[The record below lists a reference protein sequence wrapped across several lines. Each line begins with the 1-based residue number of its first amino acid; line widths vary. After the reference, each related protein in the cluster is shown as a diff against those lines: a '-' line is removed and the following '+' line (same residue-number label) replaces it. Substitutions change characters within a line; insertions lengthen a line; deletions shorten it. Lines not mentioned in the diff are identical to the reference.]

1 MSSKVSHQTHS
12 TRQVKSLLDRMFSRS
27 PIKDSVLDR
36 AVTYY
41 QEYPTVDAELSRLQ
55 NSADLQKE
63 LKLFE
68 QQLRLERTERHTHLL
83 EICLEIIDL
92 TEAENIN
99 ECHRK
104 SAQLLG
110 TIALLSP
117 TEGKKVAPT
126 NEINKPLY
134 KAVLC
139 LRLLDRLCM
148 DNKIADPYI
157 SPFLENISP
166 TRYSEFATIDPEGY
180 QNFIHQVKVP
190 LVMAAIIQDIGN
202 FHPDAQWILTGESGV
217 LDPYRVLEI
226 EDRKQLLQ
234 INYRETVK
242 YLVNGIGATG
252 YVGNSKEERDS
263 FNKNEHSK
271 LVFIKRLLKSS
282 INPKAG
288 SGNLLKVPQIY
299 ASIILST
306 KANYNYKLLPKVFQV
321 LNQNAE
327 RGGCSQVVV
336 DALYKITGMFPQ
348 GFGITY
354 IPLDNEGKQQETYEY
369 AIVNQLYPA
378 DPLQPIC
385 RIATRQLAFISFG
398 QNIIINNSENLYF
411 TETAKKLASISK
423 ERLNEI
429 LELLASN
436 YQERQQ
442 LDLLPRCWHSH
453 EFFSI
458 KDNQKLW
465 NKTSK

>member
-1 MSSKVSHQTHS
+1 MSSKVSHQTHF
-12 TRQVKSLLDRMFSRS
+12 TRQVNSLLARVYGRS
-27 PIKDSVLDR
+27 AVKDSVLDR
-36 AVTYY
+36 AIEYY
-41 QEYPTVDAELSRLQ
+41 QEYPTVEAELNRLK
-55 NSADLQKE
+55 SDAKLEKE
-63 LKLFE
+63 LKLFS
-68 QQLRLERTERHTHLL
+68 QQLRLDRIERNSNLL
-83 EICLEIIDL
+83 AICLEIIDL
-92 TEAENIN
+92 TEAEDIK

-117 TEGKKVAPT
+117 TEGKKVASS

-148 DNKIADPYI
+148 DNKVVDPYI

-166 TRYSEFATIDPEGY
+166 ARYSEFAVIDPQGY
-180 QNFIHQVKVP
+180 QEFIHQVKVP
-190 LVMAAIIQDIGN
+190 LVMAALIQDIGN
-202 FHPDAQWILTGESGV
+202 FHPSARWILAGESGA

-234 INYRETVK
+234 INYSETVK
-242 YLVNGIGATG
+242 YLIDGIGATG
-252 YVGNSKEERDS
+252 YVGNSKEERDQ
-263 FNKNEHSK
+263 FNKNEHGK

-282 INPKAG
+282 INPKKG

-306 KANYNYKLLPKVFQV
+306 KANYNYKLLPKVYQV

-336 DALYKITGMFPQ
+336 DALYQVTGMFPQ

-354 IPLDNEGKQQETYEY
+354 IPFDSDGKQQEAYEY
-369 AIVNQLYPA
+369 AIVNQLYPQ
-378 DPLQPIC
+378 DPLQPLC
-385 RIATRQLAFISFG
+385 RIATRQLAFIGYG
-398 QNIIINNSENLYF
+398 QNVEIPTGNNLYF
-411 TETAKKLASISK
+411 AETAKKLASLSK

-442 LDLLPRCWHSH
+442 LDLLPRCWYSH
-453 EFFSI
+453 EYFSA

-465 NKTSK
+465 NRSK

>member
-1 MSSKVSHQTHS
+1 MSSKVTHQTHF
-12 TRQVKSLLDRMFSRS
+12 TRQVSSLLDRTFGRS
-27 PIKDSVLDR
+27 TVKDSVLDQ
-36 AVTYY
+36 AIEFF
-41 QEYPTVDAELSRLQ
+41 QECPTVDEELERLANEKDSDKQ
-55 NSADLQKE
+55 R
-63 LKLFE
+63 KLFE
-68 QQLRLERTERHTHLL
+68 QQLRTEKNERHSYLHA
-83 EICLEIIDL
+83 ICLEVIEL
-92 TEAENIN
+92 AESDNIN

-148 DNKIADPYI
+148 DNKIVDPYI
-157 SPFLENISP
+157 SPFLASV
-166 TRYSEFATIDPEGY
+166 TSQRYSEFAHVDPEGY
-180 QNFIHQVKVP
+180 QSFLYQVKVP

-202 FHPDAQWILTGESGV
+202 FHPSAQLILTGESGS
-217 LDPYRVLEI
+217 LDPFRTLDI

-234 INYRETVK
+234 INYRETIK
-242 YLVNGIGATG
+242 YLVDGIGASA
-252 YVGNSKEERDS
+252 YAGNSKDERDK
-263 FNKNEHSK
+263 FNKSEHAK

-282 INPKAG
+282 INPKTG

-299 ASIILST
+299 TSIILST

-336 DALYKITGMFPQ
+336 DALYQIMGMFPQ
-348 GFGITY
+348 GFGVTY
-354 IPLDNEGKQQETYEY
+354 IPLDSEGDQLESYEY
-369 AIVNQLYPA
+369 AIVNQLYPDNPEHPA
-378 DPLQPIC
+378 C
-385 RIATRQLAFISFG
+385 RIATRQLGFISFG
-398 QNIIINNSENLYF
+398 QNYVVKKEDNLYF
-411 TETAKKLASISK
+411 TETAKKLASLSK
-423 ERLNEI
+423 ARLNEI

-436 YQERQQ
+436 YEERQK

-453 EFFSI
+453 EYFSA

-465 NKTSK
+465 NKTS

>member
-1 MSSKVSHQTHS
+1 MSSKVSHQTHF
-12 TRQVKSLLDRMFSRS
+12 TRQVKSLLDRIFGRS
-27 PIKDSVLDR
+27 AVKDSVLDR
-36 AVTYY
+36 AIAYF
-41 QEYPTVDAELSRLQ
+41 QEYPTIDTELSRLK
-55 NSADLQKE
+55 NSADLAKE

-68 QQLRLERTERHTHLL
+68 QQIRLERAQRHNHLL
-83 EICLEIIDL
+83 EICLEIIDFS
-92 TEAENIN
+92 EAENIN

-117 TEGKKVAPT
+117 TEGKKVALT

-148 DNKIADPYI
+148 DNKVVDPHISSFLDDI
-157 SPFLENISP
+157 SPA
-166 TRYSEFATIDPEGY
+166 RYSEFATIDPEGY
-180 QNFIHQVKVP
+180 SRFVLQVKVP
-190 LVMAAIIQDIGN
+190 LVMAAVIQDIGN

-217 LDPYRVLEI
+217 LDPYRTLEI

-242 YLVNGIGATG
+242 YLVGGIGAAT
-252 YVGNSKEERDS
+252 YSGNSKEERDE
-263 FNKNEHSK
+263 FNKSEHAK
-271 LVFIKRLLKSS
+271 LVFIKRLVKSS
-282 INPKAG
+282 INPKLG
-288 SGNLLKVPQIY
+288 TGNLLKVPQIY
-299 ASIILST
+299 TSIILST

-327 RGGCSQVVV
+327 RGGCSLTVV

-354 IPLDNEGKQQETYEY
+354 IPLDKDGKQQEAYEY
-369 AIVNQLYPA
+369 AIVNQLYPD
-378 DPLQPIC
+378 DPQQPLC

-465 NKTSK
+465 NKSSK